1 MDVNRLRLEGH
12 RFVSSKLKAMKQL
25 IAIQKIEFN
34 NFNNEVLLK
43 AEITKENLS
52 YPSTLLLHQQDLN
65 RLINLIQ
72 IQNEEIEVLD
82 LLQSDELEDMVHY
95 KLELNNL
102 NNAIDWS
109 VFSTENHFQYRQI
122 RA

>member
-1 MDVNRLRLEGH
+1 
-12 RFVSSKLKAMKQL
+12 MKQM

-43 AEITKENLS
+43 AEITKENLT
-52 YPSTLLLHQQDLN
+52 YPTTLLLHQQDLN

-82 LLQSDELEDMVHY
+82 LMQSDELEDMVHY
-95 KLELNNL
+95 KLELYNL
-102 NNAIDWS
+102 NNSIDWS